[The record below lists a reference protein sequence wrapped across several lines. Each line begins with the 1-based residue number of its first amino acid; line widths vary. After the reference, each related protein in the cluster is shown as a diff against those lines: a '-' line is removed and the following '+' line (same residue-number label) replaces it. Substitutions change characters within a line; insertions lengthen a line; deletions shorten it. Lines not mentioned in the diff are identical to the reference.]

1 MTKQERAT
9 RTRHALIRAAAE
21 VFTEE
26 AFASASLSSVSG
38 RAGVSNGALYF
49 HFSSKNAMAVAVQEE
64 ASARLAGL
72 TASAEAR
79 GGEALDVLVHATHLL
94 VSLLE
99 TDSVL
104 RAGFRLAHGRDVAGG
119 VDLRRQWHRWVEGTL
134 RQALTEGRIAVDA
147 PVDAAASAVVAL
159 TTGWELL
166 SSQELDWLSPDTVT
180 AFWQLLLPRLSN
192 EAVV

>member
-1 MTKQERAT
+1 MTKQERAV
-9 RTRHALIRAAAE
+9 RTRHALIQAASE
-21 VFTEE
+21 VFTEG
-26 AFASASLSSVSG
+26 AFASASLSAVSG

-72 TASAEAR
+72 TAAAEAR
-79 GGEALDVLVHATHLL
+79 GGGSLHVLVDATHLL

-99 TDSVL
+99 SDSVV
-104 RAGFRLAHGRDVAGG
+104 RAGFRLAHGRDVEGG
-119 VDLRRQWHRWVEGTL
+119 VDLRRQWHRWVEDTL
-134 RQALTEGRIAVDA
+134 RRALTEGRLAVDA

-166 SSQELDWLSPDTVT
+166 SSQDLDWLSPDTVT
-180 AFWQLLLPRLSN
+180 AFWQLLLPRLSD
-192 EAVV
+192 EAVA